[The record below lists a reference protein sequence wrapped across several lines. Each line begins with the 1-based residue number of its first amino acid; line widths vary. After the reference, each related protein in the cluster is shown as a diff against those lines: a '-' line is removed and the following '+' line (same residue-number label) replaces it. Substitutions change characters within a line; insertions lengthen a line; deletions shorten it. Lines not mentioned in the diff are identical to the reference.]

1 MRRGSR
7 FHGLKFAVS
16 GPLPYLATLRVALGA
31 ALGQPPR
38 MSAPPSP
45 LRRRFLQGSGALLA
59 GTALAPLAPARAWAE
74 ANGGSTRV
82 LRLHTVHTAESG
94 VFPFFQ
100 AGSRAPEVL
109 ARLQHFFRDFRTGH
123 EHPLDSGL
131 FDLLHEVAV
140 TLDRDPEFEVICG
153 YRSPKTNEYL
163 RGRSASSGVAQHSLH
178 LEGRAV
184 DVRMVGVSVQR
195 LHAAGLSLQR
205 GGVGLYT
212 ASQFVHLDTGRV
224 RHWGS

>member
-7 FHGLKFAVS
+7 FQRVQRVVPS
-16 GPLPYLATLRVALGA
+16 PLPYRSTLRVALGA
-31 ALGQPPR
+31 SLGQPPR
-38 MSAPPSP
+38 MSAPPSS

-59 GTALAPLAPARAWAE
+59 GTVLAPLAPARAWAE

-82 LRLHTVHTAESG
+82 LRLHNVHTAESG

-100 AGSRAPEVL
+100 AGNRAPAVL
-109 ARLQHFFRDFRTGH
+109 AKLQHFFRDFRTGH
-123 EHPLDSGL
+123 EHPLDNGL

-163 RGRSASSGVAQHSLH
+163 RGRSTSSGVAQHSLH

-184 DVRMVGVSVQR
+184 DVRMVGVRVKQ
-195 LHAAGLSLQR
+195 LHAAGRSLQR

>member
-1 MRRGSR
+1 M
-7 FHGLKFAVS
+7 F
-16 GPLPYLATLRVALGA
+16 
-31 ALGQPPR
+31 
-38 MSAPPSP
+38 APPSP
-45 LRRRFLQGSGALLA
+45 LRRRFLSGAGALLSA
-59 GTALAPLAPARAWAE
+59 TALAPLAPARAWAE
-74 ANGGSTRV
+74 AHGGSTRV
-82 LRLHTVHTAESG
+82 LRLHNVHTAESG

-123 EHPLDSGL
+123 EHPLDNGL

-140 TLDRDPEFEVICG
+140 TLDRDPEYEVICG
-153 YRSPKTNEYL
+153 YRSPQTNEYL

-184 DVRMVGVSVQR
+184 DVRMVGVSVER
-195 LHAAGLSLQR
+195 LHTAGLSLQR

>member
-1 MRRGSR
+1 
-7 FHGLKFAVS
+7 
-16 GPLPYLATLRVALGA
+16 
-31 ALGQPPR
+31 

-45 LRRRFLQGSGALLA
+45 ARRRFLHGSGALLA
-59 GTALAPLAPARAWAE
+59 GTALAPFSPARAWAE

-82 LRLHTVHTAESG
+82 LRLHNVHTAESG
-94 VFPFFQ
+94 VFPFLQ
-100 AGSRAPEVL
+100 GGSRVPGVL
-109 ARLQHFFRDFRTGH
+109 AQLQHFFRDFRTGH

-153 YRSPKTNEYL
+153 YRSPATNEYL
-163 RGRSASSGVAQHSLH
+163 RGRSARSGVAQHSLH

-184 DVRMVGVSVQR
+184 DVRMPGVSVKGLR
-195 LHAAGLSLQR
+195 DAGWSLQR